1 MRGSLP
7 VLSVVAVPAVLLVSL
22 TPTFPARANQTVEHD
37 PAPAA
42 EPELQPVLLTDFTDP
57 ALNARWAVVNDN
69 VMGGRSRGEFV
80 IRDGALLFSGSTNT
94 NGGGF
99 SSIRSRSEALNLS
112 EFDGIQLELE
122 GDGRRYTWRL
132 ATGSSWRGI
141 PVGYW
146 AEFDTSAGESQT
158 IRLPFDAFYPQA
170 YGRKLQGLNIDLTRV
185 NGMGIMIYDGQDG
198 PFALRLKSVSAY
210 RTPSK

>member
-1 MRGSLP
+1 MRLCF
-7 VLSVVAVPAVLLVSL
+7 LLASVVTGALLLMQPSTADPDRNL
-22 TPTFPARANQTVEHD
+22 QRLEHFEQEQTRMEWFVG
-37 PAPAA
+37 
-42 EPELQPVLLTDFTDP
+42 
-57 ALNARWAVVNDN
+57 NDN